1 LKSATILILNVS
13 NNQKM
18 RYIKP
23 ISIIIIILIFSG
35 CSIKQYYFPISELT
49 DGKVYKYEC
58 KNEPNRTQYWKLT
71 YNPENKVLTTEAYK
85 SDFRQYELFREKVT
99 DKGTEVIE
107 FISYLKNGKG
117 LSVPVSNIPKE
128 IDVFRWKKSEPYK
141 YSAETLYA
149 QNQKTIFSKE
159 REYVGKSKI
168 TILGKEDEAIKLKG
182 NYKTV
187 VVNSTDK
194 FEYTQFSYYIKGIGL
209 AKMEKEYS
217 DGKKET
223 LELTEIMKIE
233 KWNKRQ

>member
-1 LKSATILILNVS
+1 
-13 NNQKM
+13 M
-18 RYIKP
+18 RNLRI
-23 ISIIIIILIFSG
+23 ISTIIIILTLLG
-35 CSIKQYYFPISELT
+35 CSIKKYYFPISELT
-49 DGKVYKYEC
+49 NGKVYKYEC

-71 YNPENKVLTTEAYK
+71 YNPENKVLTTKAYE
-85 SDFRQYELFREKVT
+85 SDFRQYELFKEKFT
-99 DKGTEVIE
+99 EEGTEVIE
-107 FISYLKNGKG
+107 FISYIKNGKG
-117 LSVPVSNIPKE
+117 RSIPLSNIPKD
-128 IDVFRWKKSEPYK
+128 IDVFRWEKKDPYK

-159 REYVGKSKI
+159 REFIGKSKI
-168 TILGKEDEAIKLKG
+168 IILGKEYEAIKLKG
-182 NYKTV
+182 SYKTI

-223 LELTEIMKIE
+223 LELTEIMTIE

>member
-1 LKSATILILNVS
+1 
-13 NNQKM
+13 M
-18 RYIKP
+18 RDIKL
-23 ISIIIIILIFSG
+23 ISIIIIILTFSG
-35 CSIKQYYFPISELT
+35 CSIKKYYFPISELT

-71 YNPENKVLTTEAYK
+71 YNLKDKVLTTEAYE
-85 SDFRQYELFREKVT
+85 SDFRQYELFKEKIT

-107 FISYLKNGKG
+107 FISYRKNEKG
-117 LSVPVSNIPKE
+117 FSIPMSNIPKD
-128 IDVFRWKKSEPYK
+128 IDVFRWKKSKPYR

-159 REYVGKSKI
+159 REYVGESKI
-168 TILGKEDEAIKLKG
+168 IILGKEYEAIKLKG
-182 NYKTV
+182 NYKTI

-223 LELTEIMKIE
+223 LELTEIMTIE
-233 KWNKRQ
+233 QWNKRQ